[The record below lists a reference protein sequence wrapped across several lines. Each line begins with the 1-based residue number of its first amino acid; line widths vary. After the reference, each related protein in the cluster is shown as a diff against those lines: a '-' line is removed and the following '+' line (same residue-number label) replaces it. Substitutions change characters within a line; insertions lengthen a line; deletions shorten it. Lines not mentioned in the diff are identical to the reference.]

1 MLDEPQISKVKTV
14 PPPSLL
20 HLGSECYSVIITP
33 RKKEG
38 KVRAT
43 IIIPQNLRTG
53 NIIIESG
60 GRFPRMPPPLEMDD
74 LRPLQF
80 YVFGK
85 GSLTYKVFN
94 QNDFIT
100 YKMGVLTFD

>member
-1 MLDEPQISKVKTV
+1 MLDEPNIQKIKTV

-20 HLGSECYSVIITP
+20 HLGFECYSVIITP
-33 RKKEG
+33 RKKGEG
-38 KVRAT
+38 RVRTT
-43 IIIPQNLRTG
+43 IIIPANLRNG
-53 NIIIESG
+53 IIIESG
-60 GRFPRMPPPLEMDD
+60 GRFPRIPPPIEQDD

-94 QNDFIT
+94 QNDFIN
-100 YKMGVLTFD
+100 YKMGTLVFE